1 MQIDPARASATGS
14 KRYLGV
20 TVGREGVMRLWTRL
34 LRNDEGVEAVEFAL
48 VVPILLML
56 ISGIVNLGFAFNAAT
71 MVTTAVRDGARV
83 ASLGGTVA
91 EICQAVWGDTSSLQY
106 ADTAKLTI
114 TSGTN
119 ISVVQALKTSASCNA
134 TTVPASGDTATV
146 TLSYTNKWLIPIV
159 FTNDQIITKSSQMRI
174 E

>member
-1 MQIDPARASATGS
+1 
-14 KRYLGV
+14 
-20 TVGREGVMRLWTRL
+20 MRMWNRL
-34 LRNDEGVEAVEFAL
+34 LRNDDGVEAVEFAL

-71 MVTTAVRDGARV
+71 IVTTAVRDGARM

-91 EICQAVWGDTSSLQY
+91 DICSAVWNDANSLQNV
-106 ADTAKLTI
+106 ATAKLTI

-119 ISVVQALKTSASCNA
+119 ITVTQATKTSSSCNA
-134 TTVPASGDTATV
+134 TTVPTSGDTATV
-146 TLSYTNKWLIPIV
+146 TLQYTNKWLIPIV
-159 FTNDQIITKSSQMRI
+159 FTSDQVITRSSQMRI